1 MIIFLD
7 FDGVLH
13 PEYVEQAV
21 PADVAFCRLPH
32 VEAVLRDYPCVDIV
46 ISSTWRTQFSLS
58 ELQEFFSPDIAA
70 RIIDVTPVIE
80 NKYILERRECEI
92 IQWMNFS
99 DRKNE
104 PWLALDDAV
113 WQFKLHR
120 DRLIVCAKNMGFD
133 KNSEVELRKKFSML
147 L

>member
-13 PEYVEQAV
+13 PEYVEQTV

-32 VEAVLRDYPCVDIV
+32 VEAVLRYYPCVDIV

-70 RIIDVTPVIE
+70 RIIDVTPVID
-80 NKYILERRECEI
+80 NKYVLERRECEI

-99 DRKNE
+99 GRQN
-104 PWLALDDAV
+104 
-113 WQFKLHR
+113 
-120 DRLIVCAKNMGFD
+120 
-133 KNSEVELRKKFSML
+133 
-147 L
+147 